1 MFVYVDMT
9 PGMSLGPVLSF
20 CLVSLKQELSLTPE
34 LASGWQAV
42 SYSQPHS
49 PQLRDYN
56 NMHYHVGLWWFFF
69 FFHGFWRFEPKSSF
83 MGNCLSYSYSS
94 LQLGFMF
101 LKTKEENKTKTKN
114 ETELILCGRDCIVA
128 FKL

>member
-69 FFHGFWRFEPKSSF
+69 FFMVSGDLNPSPLSWVTV
-83 MGNCLSYSYSS
+83 CLILTHPSS
-94 LQLGFMF
+94 LG
-101 LKTKEENKTKTKN
+101 
-114 ETELILCGRDCIVA
+114 LC
-128 FKL
+128 F